1 MSQPDARQLL
11 DNKGN
16 AFTKYNDTHDD
27 DTLITVQV
35 VLYLSV
41 GKNVT
46 DVTIRGNG
54 RVIAFDTW
62 DDFVDAIDITKS
74 VWARDDNTNTT
85 YDLGKKEDN
94 NNEHSESVNR
104 STQ

>member
-1 MSQPDARQLL
+1 MSGHYRELKNGRGTNLTINEGQ
-11 DNKGN
+11 
-16 AFTKYNDTHDD
+16 
-27 DTLITVQV
+27 
-35 VLYLSV
+35 YLSV
-41 GKNVT
+41 GKNGN